1 MRWAPPDE
9 CTCLSVCVHH
19 ARGSTDEIPRGARA
33 TRCACARSR
42 DVPAGG
48 RGGGRVSSGVRLQTY
63 RREYGRVCGMCAII
77 AAYNRQFAILFT
89 FSKKEP
95 PPRAARIRA
104 RAGRGEHRTGA
115 ALRLEPLDYSDLS
128 VVPRAVGARGLHPTR
143 GAGREYGG
151 PALYSLGVLYVFGSG
166 FINNY
171 FRDSHDGGV
180 GILCR
185 ARRFVTDLLS
195 SSGRRLRTD
204 SMANKFYPAGIPSP
218 GPHYVCSAL

>member
-1 MRWAPPDE
+1 MYPPVGEAGGASLPGCDYRLIDE
-9 CTCLSVCVHH
+9 SMVVYVECALSSQ
-19 ARGSTDEIPRGARA
+19 RITGSLQF
-33 TRCACARSR
+33 RSR
-42 DVPAGG
+42 SP
-48 RGGGRVSSGVRLQTY
+48 R
-63 RREYGRVCGMCAII
+63 C
-77 AAYNRQFAILFT
+77 
-89 FSKKEP
+89 KKEP

-104 RAGRGEHRTGA
+104 RGEHRTGA

-195 SSGRRLRTD
+195 SSGVSEPTRAWRTNSIRQGSRRRARITYAVHFDRNAARPRFTLACQAARFLDRPFLPLKCTQ
-204 SMANKFYPAGIPSP
+204 GT
-218 GPHYVCSAL
+218 